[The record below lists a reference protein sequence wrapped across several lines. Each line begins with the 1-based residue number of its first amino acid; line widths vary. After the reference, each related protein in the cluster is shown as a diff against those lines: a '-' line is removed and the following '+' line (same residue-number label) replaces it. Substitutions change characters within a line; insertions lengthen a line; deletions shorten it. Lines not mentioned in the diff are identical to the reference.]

1 MEEEKKDLNEE
12 EDSSED
18 DGQSENESQE
28 EKEESEEEEKSSEE
42 EAVDSLPAWAK
53 ARLEKAES
61 DRDNYKAATLSLKKE
76 PEKKEESEKES
87 PDVKKIAEETAIA
100 ALDKRTEKDAISQFT
115 SKYPA
120 LKDST
125 RWKEILANY
134 VPRHGKSTVEDIT
147 RDLEG
152 ALVLAN
158 HYAGRNISDSKNPV
172 ENVSTVGKKGS
183 KADRGES
190 SNLNESTIEMGSRFK
205 NSPDKLAKEDDSP
218 KAEIKL

>member
-1 MEEEKKDLNEE
+1 MDEEQKDLKTEEEFAEDTGQSEKESEEQEEEK
-12 EDSSED
+12 
-18 DGQSENESQE
+18 
-28 EKEESEEEEKSSEE
+28 EEEKSSEE
-42 EAVDSLPAWAK
+42 ETLDSLPAWAK
-53 ARLEKAES
+53 QRLEKAES

-76 PEKKEESEKES
+76 PEKQEQ

-125 RWKEILANY
+125 RWKEVLNNY
-134 VPRHGKSTVEDIT
+134 VPRHGKSTVEEIT

-172 ENVSTVGKKGS
+172 EDVSTVGKKGS
-183 KADRGES
+183 KANRGETP
-190 SNLNESTIEMGSRFK
+190 NVKESTVEMGGKFK
-205 NSPDKLAKEDDSP
+205 HTADKLAKEDDSQ

>member
-1 MEEEKKDLNEE
+1 MDEEKKDLNTEE
-12 EDSSED
+12 ESAED
-18 DGQSENESQE
+18 AGQSE
-28 EKEESEEEEKSSEE
+28 KESEEEKDESEEKDSEE
-42 EAVDSLPAWAK
+42 ETLDSLPSWAK
-53 ARLEKAES
+53 TRLEKAES

-76 PEKKEESEKES
+76 PEKKEEEQ
-87 PDVKKIAEETAIA
+87 PDVKKIAEETAMA

-134 VPRHGKSTVEDIT
+134 VPRHGKSTVEEIT

-158 HYAGRNISDSKNPV
+158 HYAGRNISDSKNLV
-172 ENVSTVGKKGS
+172 EDVSTVGKKGS
-183 KADRGES
+183 KADRGET
-190 SNLNESTIEMGSRFK
+190 SNLNESTIEMGKRFK
-205 NSPDKLAKEDDSP
+205 HTPEQLAKEDDSS